1 MSLTVPHPLPV
12 ATPASL
18 APASPVATPASP
30 VEEVAADTTLI
41 ILPWPDPVVDP
52 VGYDPRSPY
61 VEQFWLGVLGPTT
74 VWLLRRLAS
83 GFDAY
88 PDGFEIDVIETAA
101 ALGLAATASRNGPF
115 ARTVS
120 RCVQFGMAH
129 ESGWGLAVRRR
140 LPPLSHRQ
148 CMKLPTVV
156 QEAHRAWLSADTM
169 EHRASEQRARAE
181 IIARTLLEL
190 GDDPDQTTRH
200 LLALGLSADVCDE
213 AMAAARRPDRPLPL
227 DAA

>member
-1 MSLTVPHPLPV
+1 MPLTTPQPMPMPVPQ
-12 ATPASL
+12 PAPE
-18 APASPVATPASP
+18 AV
-30 VEEVAADTTLI
+30 DTTLI

-88 PDGFEIDVIETAA
+88 PDGFEIDIVETAA

-148 CMKLPTVV
+148 TMKLPTVV
-156 QEAHRAWLSADTM
+156 QEAHRAWLGTDTV
-169 EHRASEQRARAE
+169 EHRAAEQRTRAE

-190 GDDPDQTTRH
+190 GDDPDQTARH
-200 LLALGLSADVCDE
+200 LRALGLSSDVCDD
-213 AMAAARRPDRPLPL
+213 ALAVARRPDRPMPV

>member
-1 MSLTVPHPLPV
+1 MPLTTPQPMPMPVPQ
-12 ATPASL
+12 PAPE
-18 APASPVATPASP
+18 AV
-30 VEEVAADTTLI
+30 DTTLI

-88 PDGFEIDVIETAA
+88 PDGFEIDIVETAA

-140 LPPLSHRQ
+140 LPPLSRTG
-148 CMKLPTVV
+148 PVF
-156 QEAHRAWLSADTM
+156 
-169 EHRASEQRARAE
+169 ASFKNN
-181 IIARTLLEL
+181 T
-190 GDDPDQTTRH
+190 
-200 LLALGLSADVCDE
+200 
-213 AMAAARRPDRPLPL
+213 
-227 DAA
+227 